1 MEDGSLRNHRLLSL
15 ESMTEE
21 FDFGG
26 NAAQIPPKERTPEA
40 GDPAAHVEIYR
51 RYVTQT
57 LCWLDGT
64 PTHSS
69 SDLQRQCPKCRQK
82 WSYERL
88 GMELELLDLYCQGL
102 SASAAARQI
111 RCAKNTALNRFGH
124 FSARM
129 QEIVATKL
137 VDEGIATSPI
147 TVREAKSL
155 EKALRTGN
163 RRRRENVCRHLFFTG
178 LSFEERMQG
187 VFLKHISG
195 QVKEWIDRAKSK
207 RPYLFHSM
215 SFGVFRR
222 PEKIHR
228 TFRQSCVDLA
238 RRARMRMEARFN
250 PNCPHPSKSCQRQ
263 GHLWVKVWEKAR
275 SIRQQAQGGP
285 LP

>member
-1 MEDGSLRNHRLLSL
+1 
-15 ESMTEE
+15 MTEE

-69 SDLQRQCPKCRQK
+69 SGLQRQCPKCRQK

-88 GMELELLDLYCQGL
+88 GTELELLDLYCRGL
-102 SASAAARQI
+102 SASEAARQI
-111 RCAKNTALNRFGH
+111 SCAKNTARNRFGH
-124 FSARM
+124 FSGRM
-129 QEIVATKL
+129 QEIVANRIIE
-137 VDEGIATSPI
+137 EGIATNPI
-147 TVREAKSL
+147 TTREAKSL

-163 RRRRENVCRHLFFTG
+163 RRRRENVCRHLFFMG
-178 LSFEERMQG
+178 LSFEERMQSI
-187 VFLKHISG
+187 FLGHISG
-195 QVKEWIDRAKSK
+195 TLKARIESAKNNK
-207 RPYLFHSM
+207 PLLFHSW
-215 SFGVFRR
+215 SPDTGRCR
-222 PEKIHR
+222 AEKVHR
-228 TFRQSCVDLA
+228 TFREAFVDLA
-238 RRARMRMEARFN
+238 RRTWRRLQARFD
-250 PNCPHPSKSCQRQ
+250 PNCPRPSKSCEWQ
-263 GHLWVKVWEKAR
+263 GPTWVKVWEKAR

>member
-1 MEDGSLRNHRLLSL
+1 
-15 ESMTEE
+15 MTEE

-26 NAAQIPPKERTPEA
+26 SAPQIPAKEGTPES
-40 GDPAAHVEIYR
+40 GDPTATIEVYR
-51 RYVTQT
+51 HYVAQT

-124 FSARM
+124 FSGRM

-137 VDEGIATSPI
+137 IDEGIATSPI
-147 TVREAKSL
+147 TVSEAKSL

-187 VFLKHISG
+187 IFLKHISG
-195 QVKEWIDRAKSK
+195 QVRTRTEEAKPLYSK
-207 RPYLFHSM
+207 RFYSYSPDTDH
-215 SFGVFRR
+215 RR
-222 PEKIHR
+222 APQARR

-238 RRARMRMEARFN
+238 RRTWRRMEARFN

-263 GHLWVKVWEKAR
+263 GHPWVKVWEKAR
-275 SIRQQAQGGP
+275 SVRQQGQAGP